1 MKDTAEGTDLCT
13 CGHIRAI
20 HHSGHQ
26 RTGCNSCYCPSFTKD
41 ALTVYDERAAANAEG
56 NQPNGTFR
64 VAKNQTCAIC
74 GESKPHVC
82 RRTP

>member
-1 MKDTAEGTDLCT
+1 VKDTAEGTDFCT

-26 RTGCNSCYCPSFTKD
+26 HAGCNSCYCPSFTKD
-41 ALTVYDERAAANAEG
+41 TLTLYDERAAAQAEG
-56 NQPNGTFR
+56 NQR

-74 GESKPHVC
+74 GESKPYVC
-82 RRTP
+82 RRIP